1 MIVFGGISSAFDFLT
16 FGALLWF
23 LRATPGQF
31 RSGWFVESVLT
42 ELLIL
47 LVIRTRRAFFRSR
60 PSLPMEI
67 STLLVTVLSVALLYL
82 PVNRFFDLE
91 PLPLPFLLVLGAIT
105 LAYALASEAAKGW
118 FFRREGGW
126 GQAPPDAQAAR

>member
-1 MIVFGGISSAFDFLT
+1 MIVFGGISSVFDFLT
-16 FGALLWF
+16 FGALFWL
-23 LRATPGQF
+23 LRATPVQF

-47 LVIRTRRAFFRSR
+47 LVIRTQRPFFRSR
-60 PSLPMEI
+60 PSLPIQI
-67 STLLVTVLSVALLYL
+67 STALVTLLSVALLYL

-91 PLPLPFLLVLGAIT
+91 PLPLRFLLVLGAIT
-105 LAYALASEAAKGW
+105 IAYAMASEAAKGW

-126 GQAPPDAQAAR
+126 GQRRTS